1 MANRINSVKKTTTN
15 YQAPVIKDGKLS
27 YSLYDS
33 EGEKVGNTLVEPGT
47 DMSNARNMYFTKGD
61 DGLYTMSDKPSASVS
76 LNEDTG
82 NISIEAPKGFL
93 DSTYYK
99 EQVKPTLE
107 LYSQAYKSNQNY
119 KFSITGEDGTTK
131 EKSIQDIIN
140 DLNAPLQNDDGS
152 YNPNSIQ
159 YMASAAIGMERTKQ
173 GHKAANGV
181 ELDDND
187 AIRINTIAIG
197 PDVKDNTLQLISDL
211 PEAQFLRN
219 ISTYDPN
226 TGMAQRKDILDNA
239 WNKEKVSSEDMEKLI
254 AALENYFAK
263 GDFSD
268 KEAYIKNTATMR
280 FLTSQQPEMSWIR
293 DVTENVRSLIDG
305 VLGFATNVGTSAYV
319 ASDYAGLLIQ
329 GLGPDQWAEYQDI
342 YGEDFGETYVRRA
355 GVEVDTGKPWEKV
368 DGKIG
373 RVSFDENGVPVY
385 KEERIEGA
393 FEDPKT
399 HAQYVRTVF
408 KENQATIKKDLEYL
422 HASQAGWDT
431 AGYVIANIATLI
443 SAGNALSN
451 AFVSAG
457 RSLVSDLSA
466 SAALSLEDLSS
477 FATTMY
483 SPGTALAFWDT
494 ADGAAA
500 LVNGMGT
507 IYDIATITGQAAEW
521 VNVLGEV
528 FSSTTALTPIL
539 GVVGESLGEAIV
551 GDPDRFVEFLK
562 STEIT
567 DDTKNYLIET
577 YVGNALGWGV
587 GLGAGKFLLKMGE
600 TTRGRA
606 ISANLRKHLFKIQN
620 GVGDATDQ
628 LILKLRRVKGDNIA
642 EQIES
647 LRNKGG
653 RAAKQANSLAS
664 AQLLREARKVIT
676 ESDSIKIF
684 GKETEEIQEALSEI
698 DAKVVELEKM
708 ENALTSMQRRGMD
721 IAAAWLKDEGSSLKI
736 TTQNFYKAAGN
747 VADLE
752 KKAGKAFAKVSGA
765 VTDMTSGK
773 TIRLFSQ
780 TTTNY
785 IKATEKLDYINS
797 YLAYYE
803 NAPDVTD
810 AILKNIEAY
819 KKEAVEL
826 QGMID
831 TFINAATPQL
841 KAAADQF
848 IEADRKWWSSFED
861 LRSDLGLTDANELDW
876 YRASGLWGDNGSL
889 YAQTGRK
896 ADLSEYVIK
905 HRNGDANVKTFDN
918 YEQYMAGATGD
929 FADPMAQMQVA
940 LYDSA
945 NKQASRSFAKSF
957 DALTGSLT
965 TKVSGEET
973 AMATRMKKGL
983 QKAYE
988 DGSKRF
994 LSGITESVKQD
1005 SVVNDVIK
1013 NLKTKVDT
1021 KIGQNKAQKAMRTSA
1036 KKMEKKLVAVDGSSA
1051 GRYISRLDP
1060 QSTDNLWNE
1069 FYSVTP
1075 RQLMADGEQFIPT
1088 KTKRY
1093 IYAKARD
1100 LGVDVD
1106 NNISFLRDDFVSPY
1120 DATSLSSR
1128 RALEGAETQLKRMD
1142 KLAEDYKNGI
1152 NWGKQEIPEE
1162 YKGNDRLEELRN
1174 SHIRAGERAAKDLG
1188 FSGSPEDFDDWF
1200 AKEKDAILQKRAD
1213 LQDIVNQMRG
1223 SQRPALTFNGVV
1235 YDDKDVPS
1243 KYIKT
1248 RAERQRIS
1256 DSKLGVWNS
1265 PNGGLASDWLSEGTL
1280 SSKKPLRDAI
1290 EGDQDL
1296 RAALL
1301 STMYDNSGSKLPY
1314 EEWLNT
1320 PMTLRRQQEVD
1331 SLRKED
1337 AFLSFSMNKD
1347 WQGIGG
1353 LTPRLPTESGDIVTI
1368 QVKPKDTLGEIPK
1381 GVDAEDELEILVP
1394 REVYATAMSDFYSN
1408 GDDNLAKTYDA
1419 VNRALTGAA
1428 TPDPSFENTIKRS
1441 IMSQND
1447 MITTNKTVQN
1457 TLTEMNQARY
1467 TAKYDTFLR
1476 DLNEQYEELGR
1487 QYDIAVEY
1495 LQVAGGEQ
1503 TEAYIEA
1510 MTREGSLQRSAIDEM
1525 CRYYGLEG
1533 DQNAVRYFAL
1543 SAFVD
1548 NEAKYKK
1555 ELFDQLKKMIDES
1568 NPKLKFEKAGKN
1580 KTQSEKAASILTDG
1594 IARTMEEE
1602 FNDMYLIVKE
1612 MNPDAVHDA
1621 TGKFAKEIDD
1631 AIEEIEGSKRKKA
1644 MDEVNRVAKK
1654 IEDVKGNQYAG
1665 DKNIVA
1671 FRNSAGQVEYYETD
1685 KLLAGLL
1692 NFQTSAQQVSGF
1704 GQAIYNAN
1712 YLWTKLFRLGTTA
1725 INIKSMISQTFRDPI
1740 NMYIGG
1746 GAYRTSQRV
1755 ADNLTDVFGDDI
1767 VNYLKMYEPDALK
1780 TLQATAEETG
1790 EDVAR
1795 LAVQRELNIGKAL
1808 SPAATETSMYRS
1820 LRNARTARLN
1830 GLEDVYDVTPMDR
1843 VTNAIDKVADK
1854 GGKLNEIRE
1863 KTLRNVAYANGLEIA
1878 MKRGYSLDQARAYA
1892 TFIMNES
1899 TTNFSR
1905 LTNHLLALRDTVPYL
1920 GSAINGSKSFWRLLS
1935 IDPVGVIGRLT
1946 GGIIIPQVALVAY
1959 SLQDERNRE
1968 IYKNIPEYQKEDN
1981 LIFVMEGQVFSIPI
1995 PQELGSFIAPFRQM
2009 VESMHGVSTNNF
2021 IELAANDILGF
2032 SPIELSGFADL
2043 DYSKIETSSP
2053 GFMDRVS
2060 KGMTKMW
2067 AQLAPAPFKS
2077 AVELITG
2084 IDPYTGRKIDTSYTD
2099 IDENGNFIVKDY
2111 KSGLFAKALNDM
2123 FKSWG
2128 WSTSA
2133 PVVQNVLGNILGDA
2147 SVDVADFL
2155 VSLCS
2160 AVPNGGI
2167 DWSTDTNALRANEA
2181 YNPFYTLTQRASA
2194 PIEVEVYDEAQS
2206 AWKTAVSQLYDMKE
2220 QILESDEWKNYRKA
2234 KSQETD
2240 PEKLQKLNSTKK
2252 NLVED
2257 YFNRVKTVVEN
2268 LQNNYGAQFTPAKYA
2283 SVLSLMTMDE
2293 QTLDAGSYG
2302 DYLNSEDYKTARA
2315 QAIQTMVELGFP
2327 SASGQD
2333 ILGKYQTDKN
2343 GNIKVETYHPL
2354 ALLQLDDTKGAAL
2367 RTQSN
2372 KQHFAVIRNLVSE
2385 AGLYDQRSNYQ
2396 SRIKEARNNKDW
2408 NKAEDLINEYNE
2420 KVIRAV
2426 GSYIQQYTPESVLAG
2441 DALDYLKEYIMV
2453 PSEFQTTKYGK
2464 RATSLGN
2471 GAYLSEAFKEPYLK
2485 YIFNYGDNKL

>member
-1 MANRINSVKKTTTN
+1 MNYDDLVKVKIN
-15 YQAPVIKDGKLS
+15 Y
-27 YSLYDS
+27 
-33 EGEKVGNTLVEPGT
+33 
-47 DMSNARNMYFTKGD
+47 D
-61 DGLYTMSDKPSASVS
+61 DGTSQETTVS
-76 LNEDTG
+76 EAMKAG
-82 NISIEAPKGFL
+82 ASIEDIVQNKATFYKSGDGFKSTTLGAEGPAYVSMDDKGKFTVHAPTTAINNETFKTQIN
-93 DSTYYK
+93 D
-99 EQVKPTLE
+99 TLKT
-107 LYSQAYKSNQNY
+107 LSSAYKTNPDY

-152 YNPNSIQ
+152 YNPNSLQ
-159 YMASAAIGMERTKQ
+159 FMANAAIGMERTKQ
-173 GHKAANGV
+173 GHKATNGV
-181 ELDDND
+181 ELSDDE
-187 AIRINTIAIG
+187 AILINTVAVG

-211 PEAQFLRN
+211 PQAKFLRD
-219 ISTYDPN
+219 ISTYDAN
-226 TGMAQRKDILDNA
+226 TGMAQRKDILENA
-239 WNKEKVSSEDMEKLI
+239 WNKEKVSSEDMEQLL

-268 KEAYIKNTATMR
+268 KEAYIKNSATMR

-293 DVTENVRSLIDG
+293 DVTENVRSLVDG
-305 VLGFATNVGTSAYV
+305 VLGFATNLGTGAYV

-329 GLGPDQWAEYQDI
+329 GLGPDQWAEFQDI

-373 RVSFDENGVPVY
+373 RVIFDENGVPTY

-399 HAQYVRTVF
+399 HAQYIRTVF
-408 KENQATIKKDLEYL
+408 KENQATIRKDLEYL

-431 AGYVIANIATLI
+431 VGYVIASVATAI

-457 RSLVSDLSA
+457 SSLMADLSA
-466 SAALSLEDLSS
+466 TTALPLENLSQ
-477 FATTMY
+477 FASNMY
-483 SPGTALAFWDT
+483 SSGTALAAWDT
-494 ADGAAA
+494 IEGATA
-500 LVNGMGT
+500 LANGLGT
-507 IYDIATITGQAAEW
+507 IYDIATITGQAAAW
-521 VNVLGEV
+521 VNAIGEV
-528 FSSTTALTPIL
+528 LSSTTAVTPIL
-539 GVVGESLGEAIV
+539 GLVGESLGEAIV
-551 GDPDRFVEFLK
+551 GDQDRFVEFLK

-567 DDTKNYLIET
+567 DDTKNYMIET
-577 YVGNALGWGV
+577 YIGNALGWGI
-587 GLGAGKFLLKMGE
+587 GLGAAKMLMKAGD
-600 TTRGRA
+600 TVRGRA
-606 ISANLRKHLFKIQN
+606 ISANLRRQMFKVQN
-620 GVGDATDQ
+620 NVGDAFDT
-628 LILKLRRVKGDNIA
+628 LVLKLRRVQGDDIA
-642 EQIES
+642 DQIEA
-647 LRNKGG
+647 LRAKGG
-653 RAAKQANSLAS
+653 RAAKQANALAS

-698 DAKVVELEKM
+698 DAKVIELEKM

-721 IAAAWLKDEGSSLKI
+721 IASAWLKDEGSSLKI
-736 TTQNFYKAAGN
+736 ATKEFYKTAGD

-752 KKAGKAFAKVSGA
+752 KGAGKAFAKVSGA

-785 IKATEKLDYINS
+785 IKATEKLDYINA
-797 YLAYYE
+797 YLAHYE
-803 NAPDVTD
+803 NAEDITD
-810 AILKNIEAY
+810 AILKNIDAY

-831 TFINAATPQL
+831 TFVNAATPQL

-861 LRSDLGLTDANELDW
+861 LRSDIGLTDANELDW
-876 YRASGLWGDNGSL
+876 YRSSGLWGENGSL
-889 YAQTGRK
+889 YAQTGRR
-896 ADLSEYVIK
+896 AELSEYVIK

-945 NKQASRSFAKSF
+945 NKQATRSFAKSF
-957 DALTGSLT
+957 NALTGSLT

-973 AMATRMKKGL
+973 AMVTRMKKGL
-983 QKAYE
+983 QKAYNN
-988 DGSKRF
+988 GSQKF
-994 LSGITESVKQD
+994 LSSITNNVDKD
-1005 SVVNDVIK
+1005 SVIDDVIK
-1013 NLKTKVDT
+1013 NLKTRADT
-1021 KIGQNKAQKAMRTSA
+1021 KVGQNKVQKSMRTSA
-1036 KKMEKKLVAVDGSSA
+1036 KNMEKKLVAVDDSSA
-1051 GRYISRLDP
+1051 SRYISRLDP
-1060 QSTDNLWNE
+1060 QSTDNLWDE
-1069 FYSVTP
+1069 FYDVTP
-1075 RQLMADGEQFIPT
+1075 RQLMLDGEQFIPT

-1100 LGVDVD
+1100 LGLTSYTDTPETISIYSSERARLSKRYVKSRGEKFTNKTGYRLFAEENLSPTPDTDTFEELMVLDQIRPGGNIDWYNGMIRSGQFESDNPTREMIATINQNFGDVSID
-1106 NNISFLRDDFVSPY
+1106 RGVADAMGVQDWDDFYAVMDKATIDDAKLENLVSNGNYMLNKPTILY
-1120 DATSLSSR
+1120 KGIGDGGNKVN
-1128 RALEGAETQLKRMD
+1128 RAGDLDWLKGGEYSDPSYQFVTLDEEAVGKYFGDGDKYILRYHLPEGQGVFYFDRIGRGYNDGGAFVLPPLGTTEVIRTGEKAKNGAEYVD
-1142 KLAEDYKNGI
+1142 
-1152 NWGKQEIPEE
+1152 
-1162 YKGNDRLEELRN
+1162 
-1174 SHIRAGERAAKDLG
+1174 
-1188 FSGSPEDFDDWF
+1188 
-1200 AKEKDAILQKRAD
+1200 IL
-1213 LQDIVNQMRG
+1213 VRG
-1223 SQRPALTFNGVV
+1223 
-1235 YDDKDVPS
+1235 
-1243 KYIKT
+1243 
-1248 RAERQRIS
+1248 
-1256 DSKLGVWNS
+1256 
-1265 PNGGLASDWLSEGTL
+1265 
-1280 SSKKPLRDAI
+1280 
-1290 EGDQDL
+1290 
-1296 RAALL
+1296 
-1301 STMYDNSGSKLPY
+1301 
-1314 EEWLNT
+1314 
-1320 PMTLRRQQEVD
+1320 
-1331 SLRKED
+1331 
-1337 AFLSFSMNKD
+1337 
-1347 WQGIGG
+1347 
-1353 LTPRLPTESGDIVTI
+1353 
-1368 QVKPKDTLGEIPK
+1368 
-1381 GVDAEDELEILVP
+1381 GVD
-1394 REVYATAMSDFYSN
+1394 TSN
-1408 GDDNLAKTYDA
+1408 NSLIGTYDA
-1419 VNRALTGAA
+1419 VNQALTGAA
-1428 TPDPSFENTIKRS
+1428 TPDPSFENSIKRS

-1476 DLNEQYEELGR
+1476 DLKEQYEELGR
-1487 QYDIAVEY
+1487 QHDIAAEY

-1503 TEAYIEA
+1503 SEAYIKA
-1510 MTREGSLQRSAIDEM
+1510 MTREGTLQRSAIDEM

-1555 ELFDQLKKMIDES
+1555 ELFSQLQKVV
-1568 NPKLKFEKAGKN
+1568 KADHPTMPGNEQDKI
-1580 KTQSEKAASILTDG
+1580 ARILTGG
-1594 IARTMEEE
+1594 ITKTMEEE

-1612 MNPDAVHDA
+1612 MNPDAVHD
-1621 TGKFAKEIDD
+1621 TTQKM
-1631 AIEEIEGSKRKKA
+1631 
-1644 MDEVNRVAKK
+1644 MDEVNRVAKE
-1654 IEDVKGNQYAG
+1654 IEGVKSNQYANA
-1665 DKNIVA
+1665 KNIVA
-1671 FRNSAGQVEYYETD
+1671 LRNSAGQVEYYETD
-1685 KLLAGLL
+1685 RLLAGLL
-1692 NFQTSAQQVSGF
+1692 NFQSSAQQVSGF

-1725 INIKSMISQTFRDPI
+1725 INVKSMISQTFRDPI

-1780 TLQATAEETG
+1780 ALQATAEETG

-1808 SPAATETSMYRS
+1808 SPAATETNMYRS
-1820 LRNARTARLN
+1820 LRNARAARLN

-1843 VTNAIDKVADK
+1843 VTNAIDKIADK
-1854 GGKLNEIRE
+1854 GGKLNEVRE
-1863 KTLRNVAYANGLEIA
+1863 KTLRNVAYANGLETA

-1899 TTNFSR
+1899 TTNFAR
-1905 LTNHLLALRDTVPYL
+1905 MTNHLLALRDTVPYL

-1946 GGIIIPQVALVAY
+1946 GGIIIPQAALVAY

-1981 LIFVMEGQVFSIPI
+1981 LVFVMEGQVFSIPI

-2009 VESMHGVSTNNF
+2009 VESMYGVSTNNF

-2053 GFMDRVS
+2053 GFMERVS

-2077 AVELITG
+2077 AVELVTG

-2099 IDENGNFIVKDY
+2099 IDEDGNFIVKDY

-2128 WSTSA
+2128 WKTSA

-2181 YNPFYTLTQRASA
+2181 YNPFYTLSQRVAA

-2206 AWKTAVSQLYDMKE
+2206 AWKTAVSRLYTMKE
-2220 QILESDEWKNYRKA
+2220 QLLESDEWKDYLKA
-2234 KSQETD
+2234 KATTTD

-2257 YFNRVKTVVEN
+2257 YFNTVKTIVQN

-2283 SVLSLMTMDE
+2283 SVLSLMTMEE
-2293 QTLDAGSYG
+2293 QNLDSGSYG
-2302 DYLNSEDYKTARA
+2302 AYLNTELYKNARA

-2327 SASGQD
+2327 SVSTQD
-2333 ILGKYQTDKN
+2333 VLGRYVTDRE

-2354 ALLQLDDTKGAAL
+2354 ALLQLDDVKGSAL

-2385 AGLYDQRSNYQ
+2385 AGLYDQRSDYQ
-2396 SRIKEARNNKDW
+2396 KRISEAFKNKDKK
-2408 NKAEDLINEYNE
+2408 KAENLANEYNE
-2420 KVIRAV
+2420 KLIRAV
-2426 GSYIQQYTPESVLAG
+2426 GAYIQEYSPESVLNG
-2441 DALDYLKEYIMV
+2441 DALDYLKEYVIV
-2453 PSEFQTTKYGK
+2453 PSSFQKTKYGK
-2464 RATSLGN
+2464 NTTALGN
-2471 GAYLSEAFKEPYLK
+2471 GAYVSDAFKEPYLK
-2485 YIFNYGDNKL
+2485 YIFNYGENKL

>member
-1 MANRINSVKKTTTN
+1 MANRINKVTTRTETRE
-15 YQAPVIKDGKLS
+15 APVMSDGKLS

-33 EGEKVGNTLVEPGT
+33 EGNKVGNTLVAPGT
-47 DMSNARNMYFTKGD
+47 DMSNVKNNFFSMGAN
-61 DGLYTMSDKPSASVS
+61 GLLEMSDTPKVNVS
-76 LNEDTG
+76 INEETE
-82 NISIEAPKGFL
+82 NIKVAAPKSVIDNDIFKTQISDTL
-93 DSTYYK
+93 KSLSSIYK
-99 EQVKPTLE
+99 ANPD
-107 LYSQAYKSNQNY
+107 Y
-119 KFSITGEDGTTK
+119 KFSVAGEDGTTK

-140 DLNAPLQNDDGS
+140 DLNAPLQNEDGS
-152 YNPNSIQ
+152 YNPNSLQ
-159 YMASAAIGMERTKQ
+159 YMADAAIGMERTKA
-173 GHKAANGV
+173 GHKSNGV

-187 AIRINTIAIG
+187 VIRINTVAIG

-219 ISTYDPN
+219 ISTYDPD
-226 TGMAQRKDILDNA
+226 TSMAQRKDILDNA
-239 WNKEKVSSEDMEKLI
+239 WNKEKVSSEDMEKLL

-293 DVTENVRSLIDG
+293 DATENVKSLIDG
-305 VLGFATNVGTSAYV
+305 VLGFAGDVGTGAYV

-368 DGKIG
+368 DAKIG
-373 RVSFDENGVPVY
+373 RVVFDENGVPAY
-385 KEERIEGA
+385 KEESIEGA

-399 HAQYVRTVF
+399 HAQYIRTVF
-408 KENQATIKKDLEYL
+408 KENQATIRKDLEYL

-431 AGYVIANIATLI
+431 AGYVMANIATLI

-451 AFVSAG
+451 TFVSAG
-457 RSLVSDLSA
+457 SSLVAGLSA
-466 SAALSLEDLSS
+466 SAALPLENLSS
-477 FATTMY
+477 FAATMY

-494 ADGAAA
+494 AEGAAA

-507 IYDIATITGQAAEW
+507 IYDIATITGQAAAW
-521 VNVLGEV
+521 INTIGEV
-528 FSSTTALTPIL
+528 LSSTTALTPIL
-539 GVVGESLGEAIV
+539 GLVGESLGEAIV

-562 STEIT
+562 ATEIT
-567 DDTKNYLIET
+567 DDTKNYMIET
-577 YVGNALGWGV
+577 YVANALGWGI
-587 GLGAGKFLLKMGE
+587 GLSTGKFLLKMGE

-606 ISANLRKHLFKIQN
+606 ISANLRKHLLKVQN

-628 LILKLRRVKGDNIA
+628 LILKLRRVNGDNIA

-653 RAAKQANSLAS
+653 RAAKQANALAS
-664 AQLLREARKVIT
+664 AQLLRQARKAIA
-676 ESDSIKIF
+676 EGDSIKIF
-684 GKETEEIQEALSEI
+684 GEETEDIQRALAEV
-698 DAKVVELEKM
+698 DAKVIELEKM

-721 IAAAWLKDEGSSLKI
+721 IASAWLKDEGSSLKI
-736 TTQNFYKAAGN
+736 TTQDFYKAAGN

-752 KKAGKAFAKVSGA
+752 KRAGKAFTKVSGA

-797 YLAYYE
+797 YLAYYG

-831 TFINAATPQL
+831 TFVNAATPQL

-848 IEADRKWWSSFED
+848 IEADRKWWSAFED
-861 LRSDLGLTDANELDW
+861 LRSDIGLTDANELDW

-896 ADLSEYVIK
+896 ADLSEYVVK

-945 NKQASRSFAKSF
+945 NKQASRSFAKSY

-965 TKVSGEET
+965 TKVSGEQT

-988 DGSKRF
+988 DGSKKF
-994 LSGITESVKQD
+994 LSGITEGVEQD

-1013 NLKTKVDT
+1013 NLKTRADT

-1036 KKMEKKLVAVDGSSA
+1036 EKMEKKLVAVDDSSA
-1051 GRYISRLDP
+1051 GRYISRLSP
-1060 QSTDNLWNE
+1060 QGTDSLWNE
-1069 FYSVTP
+1069 FYTVTP
-1075 RQLMADGEQFIPT
+1075 RQLMLDGEQFVPT

-1100 LGVDVD
+1100 LGISVDET
-1106 NNISFLRDDFVSPY
+1106 NIL
-1120 DATSLSSR
+1120 
-1128 RALEGAETQLKRMD
+1128 
-1142 KLAEDYKNGI
+1142 
-1152 NWGKQEIPEE
+1152 
-1162 YKGNDRLEELRN
+1162 
-1174 SHIRAGERAAKDLG
+1174 
-1188 FSGSPEDFDDWF
+1188 
-1200 AKEKDAILQKRAD
+1200 
-1213 LQDIVNQMRG
+1213 
-1223 SQRPALTFNGVV
+1223 
-1235 YDDKDVPS
+1235 
-1243 KYIKT
+1243 
-1248 RAERQRIS
+1248 
-1256 DSKLGVWNS
+1256 
-1265 PNGGLASDWLSEGTL
+1265 
-1280 SSKKPLRDAI
+1280 KKPKNN
-1290 EGDQDL
+1290 
-1296 RAALL
+1296 LL
-1301 STMYDNSGSKLPY
+1301 N
-1314 EEWLNT
+1314 
-1320 PMTLRRQQEVD
+1320 
-1331 SLRKED
+1331 
-1337 AFLSFSMNKD
+1337 
-1347 WQGIGG
+1347 
-1353 LTPRLPTESGDIVTI
+1353 
-1368 QVKPKDTLGEIPK
+1368 
-1381 GVDAEDELEILVP
+1381 
-1394 REVYATAMSDFYSN
+1394 
-1408 GDDNLAKTYDA
+1408 TYDA
-1419 VNRALTGAA
+1419 VNQALTGAA
-1428 TPDPSFENTIKRS
+1428 TPDPSFENAIKRS

-1476 DLNEQYEELGR
+1476 DLKEQYEELGR
-1487 QYDIAVEY
+1487 QHDIAAEY

-1503 TEAYIEA
+1503 TEAYIDM

-1548 NEAKYKK
+1548 NEAEYKK
-1555 ELFDQLKKMIDES
+1555 ELFSQLQKVV
-1568 NPKLKFEKAGKN
+1568 KADHPTMPGNEQDKI
-1580 KTQSEKAASILTDG
+1580 ARILTGG
-1594 IARTMEEE
+1594 ITKTMEEE

-1612 MNPDAVHDA
+1612 MNPDAVHD
-1621 TGKFAKEIDD
+1621 TT
-1631 AIEEIEGSKRKKA
+1631 KK
-1644 MDEVNRVAKK
+1644 MTDEVNRIAKE
-1654 IEDVKGNQYAG
+1654 IEGAKSNQYANA
-1665 DKNIVA
+1665 KNIVA
-1671 FRNSAGQVEYYETD
+1671 LRNDAGQVEYYETD

-1692 NFQTSAQQVSGF
+1692 NFQASAQQVSGF

-1725 INIKSMISQTFRDPI
+1725 INIKSIISQSFRDPI
-1740 NMYIGG
+1740 NMYVGG

-1780 TLQATAEETG
+1780 TLQSTAEETG
-1790 EDVAR
+1790 DDIAR

-1820 LRNARTARLN
+1820 LRNARTARLD
-1830 GLEDVYDVTPMDR
+1830 GLEDVYDVTTMDR
-1843 VTNAIDKVADK
+1843 VTNAIDKVAEK

-1899 TTNFSR
+1899 ITNFTR
-1905 LTNHLLALRDTVPYL
+1905 MTNHLLALRDTVPYL
-1920 GSAINGSKSFWRLLS
+1920 GAAINGSKSFWRLLS

-1959 SLQDERNRE
+1959 SLQDEKNRE
-1968 IYKNIPEYQKEDN
+1968 IYKNIPEYQKEAD

-2043 DYSKIETSSP
+2043 DYSRIEATSP

-2181 YNPFYTLTQRASA
+2181 YNPFYTLSQRVSA

-2220 QILESDEWKNYRKA
+2220 QILESDEWQDYLKA
-2234 KSQETD
+2234 KATTTD
-2240 PEKLQKLNSTKK
+2240 SEKLQKLNSTKK

-2257 YFNRVKTVVEN
+2257 YFNTVKTIVQN

-2293 QTLDAGSYG
+2293 QTLDAGAYG
-2302 DYLNSEDYKTARA
+2302 DYLNSEDYKAARA
-2315 QAIQTMVELGFP
+2315 QAIQTMIELGFP
-2327 SASGQD
+2327 STSGQD
-2333 ILGKYQTDKN
+2333 ILGKYQTDRN

-2372 KQHFAVIRNLVSE
+2372 KQHFAVIRNLVND
-2385 AGLYDQRSNYQ
+2385 AGLYNQRSNYQ
-2396 SRIKEARNNKDW
+2396 KQISEAKKNEDYT
-2408 NKAEDLINEYNE
+2408 KAENLTNEYNE

-2426 GSYIQQYTPESVLAG
+2426 GSYIQEYTPESVLAG
-2441 DALDYLKEYIMV
+2441 DALDYLKEYIIV
-2453 PSEFQTTKYGK
+2453 PSSFQTTRNGRY
-2464 RATSLGN
+2464 ATSLGN
-2471 GAYLSEAFKEPYLK
+2471 GAYLSDAFKEPYLK

>member
-1 MANRINSVKKTTTN
+1 MNYDDIVKVKIN
-15 YQAPVIKDGKLS
+15 Y
-27 YSLYDS
+27 
-33 EGEKVGNTLVEPGT
+33 
-47 DMSNARNMYFTKGD
+47 D
-61 DGLYTMSDKPSASVS
+61 DGTSQETTVS
-76 LNEDTG
+76 EAMKAG
-82 NISIEAPKGFL
+82 ASIEDIVQNKATFYKSGDSFKSTTLGAEGPAYVSMDDKGKFTVHAPTTAINNETFKAQIN
-93 DSTYYK
+93 D
-99 EQVKPTLE
+99 TLKT
-107 LYSQAYKSNQNY
+107 LSSAYKTNPDY

-140 DLNAPLQNDDGS
+140 DLNAPLQNEDGS

-159 YMASAAIGMERTKQ
+159 YMADAAIGMERTKQ

-197 PDVKDNTLQLISDL
+197 PDVKDTTLQLISDL
-211 PEAQFLRN
+211 PEAQFLRD
-219 ISTYDPN
+219 ISTYDPD

-239 WNKEKVSSEDMEKLI
+239 WNKEKVSSEDMEKLL

-293 DVTENVRSLIDG
+293 DVTENVRSLIDS
-305 VLGFATNVGTSAYV
+305 VLGFAANVGTSAYV
-319 ASDYAGLLIQ
+319 ASDYAGLLMQ

-355 GVEVDTGKPWEKV
+355 GVEADTGKPWEKV

-373 RVSFDENGVPVY
+373 RVNFNENGVPVY

-408 KENQATIKKDLEYL
+408 KENQETIRKDLEYL

-431 AGYVIANIATLI
+431 AGYVIASIATMI

-457 RSLVSDLSA
+457 SSLVSDLSA

-494 ADGAAA
+494 AEGAAA

-551 GDPDRFVEFLK
+551 QDPDRFVEFLK
-562 STEIT
+562 STEIN

-577 YVGNALGWGV
+577 YVANALGWGI
-587 GLGAGKFLLKMGE
+587 GLSTSKFLLKMGE

-606 ISANLRKHLFKIQN
+606 ISANLRKHLFKAQN
-620 GVGDATDQ
+620 GVGDAADQ

-647 LRNKGG
+647 LRKKGG

-664 AQLLREARKVIT
+664 AQLLRQARKAIA
-676 ESDSIKIF
+676 EGDSIKIF
-684 GKETEEIQEALSEI
+684 GEETEDIQKALAEV
-698 DAKVVELEKM
+698 DAKVIELEEM

-736 TTQNFYKAAGN
+736 TTQNFYKAAGE

-752 KKAGKAFAKVSGA
+752 KGAGKAFAKASGA
-765 VTDMTSGK
+765 VTDMASGK
-773 TIRLFSQ
+773 TLRLFSQ

-785 IKATEKLDYINS
+785 IKATEKLDYINA
-797 YLAYYE
+797 YLRHYE
-803 NAPDVTD
+803 NAPDVTG
-810 AILKNIEAY
+810 AILKNIKAY
-819 KKEAVEL
+819 KEEAVEL

-831 TFINAATPQL
+831 TFVNAATPQL
-841 KAAADQF
+841 RAAADKF

-861 LRSDLGLTDANELDW
+861 LRSDIGLTDANELDW
-876 YRASGLWGDNGSL
+876 YRASGFWGDNGSL

-905 HRNGDANVKTFDN
+905 HRNGDANIKTFDN

-940 LYDSA
+940 LYDAA

-973 AMATRMKKGL
+973 AMVTRMKKGL

-988 DGSKRF
+988 DGSQRF
-994 LSGITESVKQD
+994 LSSITEGVKRD
-1005 SVVNDVIK
+1005 LVVNDVIK

-1036 KKMEKKLVAVDGSSA
+1036 EKMEKKLVAVDDSSA

-1069 FYSVTP
+1069 FYDVTP

-1093 IYAKARD
+1093 IYAKARE
-1100 LGVDVD
+1100 LGVNVTELEID
-1106 NNISFLRDDFVSPY
+1106 ISSGIPKTERIISSATDSDYPGWAVSSRDDGNMGLLRMLDESNPKATSEGTLRDYYRDWKGKEVSVLEMPTEEY
-1120 DATSLSSR
+1120 NRLMVKDSPG
-1128 RALEGAETQLKRMD
+1128 RALSE
-1142 KLAEDYKNGI
+1142 
-1152 NWGKQEIPEE
+1152 
-1162 YKGNDRLEELRN
+1162 LEKERA
-1174 SHIRAGERAAKDLG
+1174 SAYISKFEAGERAPMPSIQYDKNGKIIGQEGRNRTFAAAEAG
-1188 FSGSPEDFDDWF
+1188 IETVPVIVEYPSGVKPEFLN
-1200 AKEKDAILQKRAD
+1200 K
-1213 LQDIVNQMRG
+1213 
-1223 SQRPALTFNGVV
+1223 
-1235 YDDKDVPS
+1235 YKDVTDNFVLTS
-1243 KYIKT
+1243 
-1248 RAERQRIS
+1248 R
-1256 DSKLGVWNS
+1256 G
-1265 PNGGLASDWLSEGTL
+1265 
-1280 SSKKPLRDAI
+1280 
-1290 EGDQDL
+1290 
-1296 RAALL
+1296 
-1301 STMYDNSGSKLPY
+1301 YDVS
-1314 EEWLNT
+1314 
-1320 PMTLRRQQEVD
+1320 
-1331 SLRKED
+1331 
-1337 AFLSFSMNKD
+1337 
-1347 WQGIGG
+1347 IGG
-1353 LTPRLPTESGDIVTI
+1353 VTKKEGRLV
-1368 QVKPKDTLGEIPK
+1368 
-1381 GVDAEDELEILVP
+1381 A
-1394 REVYATAMSDFYSN
+1394 
-1408 GDDNLAKTYDA
+1408 TYDA

-1644 MDEVNRVAKK
+1644 MGEVNRVAKK

-1740 NMYIGG
+1740 NMYVGG

-1820 LRNARTARLN
+1820 LRNARVARLN

-1899 TTNFSR
+1899 TTNFTR
-1905 LTNHLLALRDTVPYL
+1905 MTNHLLALRDTVPYL

-2099 IDENGNFIVKDY
+2099 IDENGKFIVKDY

-2128 WSTSA
+2128 WNTSA

-2167 DWSTDTNALRANEA
+2167 DWSTNTNALRANEA
-2181 YNPFYTLTQRASA
+2181 YNPFYTLSQRVSA

-2206 AWKTAVSQLYDMKE
+2206 AWKTAVSQLYDKKK
-2220 QILESDEWKNYRKA
+2220 QILESDEWKDYLKA
-2234 KSQETD
+2234 KKQETD

-2252 NLVED
+2252 DLVED
-2257 YFNRVKTVVEN
+2257 YFNSVKTVVEN
-2268 LQNNYGAQFTPAKYA
+2268 LQSNYGAQFTPAKYTA
-2283 SVLSLMTMDE
+2283 VLSLMTMDE

-2315 QAIQTMVELGFP
+2315 QAIQTMITLGFP
-2327 SASGQD
+2327 STSGQD
-2333 ILGKYQTDKN
+2333 VLGKYQTDKD

-2354 ALLQLDDTKGAAL
+2354 ALLQLDDTKGAAI

-2453 PSEFQTTKYGK
+2453 PSDFQTTKYGK

>member
-1 MANRINSVKKTTTN
+1 MNYDDIVKVKIN
-15 YQAPVIKDGKLS
+15 Y
-27 YSLYDS
+27 
-33 EGEKVGNTLVEPGT
+33 
-47 DMSNARNMYFTKGD
+47 D
-61 DGLYTMSDKPSASVS
+61 DGTSQETTVS
-76 LNEDTG
+76 EAMKAG
-82 NISIEAPKGFL
+82 ASIEDIVQNKATFYKSGDSFKSTTLGAEGPAYVSMDDKGKFTVHAPTTAINNKTFKAQIN
-93 DSTYYK
+93 D
-99 EQVKPTLE
+99 TLKM
-107 LYSQAYKSNQNY
+107 LSSAYKTNQDY
-119 KFSITGEDGTTK
+119 KFSVTGEDGTTK

-140 DLNAPLQNDDGS
+140 DLNAPLQNEDGS

-159 YMASAAIGMERTKQ
+159 YMADAAIGMERTKQ
-173 GHKAANGV
+173 GHKDANGV

-226 TGMAQRKDILDNA
+226 TGMAQRKDIIDNA

-329 GLGPDQWAEYQDI
+329 GLGPDQWAEFQDI

-457 RSLVSDLSA
+457 SSLVSDLSA

-577 YVGNALGWGV
+577 YVGNALGWGI
-587 GLGAGKFLLKMGE
+587 GLSASKFLLKMGE

-606 ISANLRKHLFKIQN
+606 ISANLRKHLFKVQN
-620 GVGDATDQ
+620 GVGDAADQ

-647 LRNKGG
+647 LRSKGG

-664 AQLLREARKVIT
+664 AQLLRQARKAIA
-676 ESDSIKIF
+676 EGDSIKIF
-684 GKETEEIQEALSEI
+684 GEETEDIQKALAEV
-698 DAKVVELEKM
+698 DAKVIELEKM

-721 IAAAWLKDEGSSLKI
+721 IATAWLKDEGSSLKI
-736 TTQNFYKAAGN
+736 TTQNFYKAAGE

-752 KKAGKAFAKVSGA
+752 KGAGKAFAKASGA
-765 VTDMTSGK
+765 VTDMASGK
-773 TIRLFSQ
+773 TLRLFSQ

-785 IKATEKLDYINS
+785 IKATEKLDYINA
-797 YLAYYE
+797 YLRHYK

-810 AILKNIEAY
+810 AILKNIKAY
-819 KKEAVEL
+819 KEEAVEL

-831 TFINAATPQL
+831 TFVNAATPQL
-841 KAAADQF
+841 RAAADKF

-861 LRSDLGLTDANELDW
+861 LRSDIGLTDANELGW
-876 YRASGLWGDNGSL
+876 YRASGFWGDNGSL

-973 AMATRMKKGL
+973 AMVTRMKKGL

-988 DGSKRF
+988 DGSQRF
-994 LSGITESVKQD
+994 LSSITEGVKRD
-1005 SVVNDVIK
+1005 LVVKDVIN
-1013 NLKTKVDT
+1013 NLKAKVDT
-1021 KIGQNKAQKAMRTSA
+1021 KVGQNKAQKAMRTSA
-1036 KKMEKKLVAVDGSSA
+1036 ERMEKKLVAVDDSSA

-1069 FYSVTP
+1069 FYDVTP
-1075 RQLMADGEQFIPT
+1075 RQLMADGEQLIPT

-1100 LGVDVD
+1100 LGVDTS
-1106 NNISFLRDDFVSPY
+1106 NIP
-1120 DATSLSSR
+1120 
-1128 RALEGAETQLKRMD
+1128 
-1142 KLAEDYKNGI
+1142 DY
-1152 NWGKQEIPEE
+1152 P
-1162 YKGNDRLEELRN
+1162 
-1174 SHIRAGERAAKDLG
+1174 
-1188 FSGSPEDFDDWF
+1188 F
-1200 AKEKDAILQKRAD
+1200 A
-1213 LQDIVNQMRG
+1213 
-1223 SQRPALTFNGVV
+1223 
-1235 YDDKDVPS
+1235 
-1243 KYIKT
+1243 
-1248 RAERQRIS
+1248 
-1256 DSKLGVWNS
+1256 
-1265 PNGGLASDWLSEGTL
+1265 
-1280 SSKKPLRDAI
+1280 
-1290 EGDQDL
+1290 
-1296 RAALL
+1296 
-1301 STMYDNSGSKLPY
+1301 
-1314 EEWLNT
+1314 
-1320 PMTLRRQQEVD
+1320 
-1331 SLRKED
+1331 
-1337 AFLSFSMNKD
+1337 
-1347 WQGIGG
+1347 
-1353 LTPRLPTESGDIVTI
+1353 LPTENVTEVEDKYAQLVKKAKNYKTPERFEKMNNPIKGSEIWGEKPKGIFENDSRAVRINMFPNDATKGTGITKQYLLNLFKDAYDQGITDIVPSYGSYTKEGASFMDHLAEQGWVKATGKNGYKSYEI
-1368 QVKPKDTLGEIPK
+1368 SPRIAEWEKTSPLLDIYNNAHNIAPDVSQQVVST
-1381 GVDAEDELEILVP
+1381 
-1394 REVYATAMSDFYSN
+1394 
-1408 GDDNLAKTYDA
+1408 NLLKTYDA
-1419 VNRALTGAA
+1419 VNRAMTGAA
-1428 TPDPSFENTIKRS
+1428 TPDPSFENTVKRS

-1644 MDEVNRVAKK
+1644 MGEVNRVAKK

-1740 NMYIGG
+1740 NMYVGG

-1820 LRNARTARLN
+1820 LRNARVARLN

-1863 KTLRNVAYANGLEIA
+1863 KTLRNVAYSNGLEIA

-1899 TTNFSR
+1899 TTNFTR
-1905 LTNHLLALRDTVPYL
+1905 MTNHLLALRDTVPYL

-1968 IYKNIPEYQKEDN
+1968 IYKNIPEYQKEDS

-2009 VESMHGVSTNNF
+2009 VESTQGVSTNNF

-2032 SPIELSGFADL
+2032 SPVELSGFADL

-2167 DWSTDTNALRANEA
+2167 DWSTNTNALRANEA
-2181 YNPFYTLTQRASA
+2181 YNPFYTLSQRVSA

-2206 AWKTAVSQLYDMKE
+2206 AWKTAVSQLYDKKK
-2220 QILESDEWKNYRKA
+2220 QILESDEWKGYRKA
-2234 KSQETD
+2234 KKQETD

-2252 NLVED
+2252 DLVED
-2257 YFNRVKTVVEN
+2257 YFNSVKTVVEN
-2268 LQNNYGAQFTPAKYA
+2268 LQSNYGAQFTPAKYTA
-2283 SVLSLMTMDE
+2283 VLSLMAMDE

-2315 QAIQTMVELGFP
+2315 QAIQTMITLGFP
-2327 SASGQD
+2327 STSGQD
-2333 ILGKYQTDKN
+2333 VLGKYQTDKD

-2354 ALLQLDDTKGAAL
+2354 ALLQLDDTKGAAI

-2453 PSEFQTTKYGK
+2453 PSDFQTTKYGK

-2485 YIFNYGDNKL
+2485 YIFNYGGNKL

>member
-1 MANRINSVKKTTTN
+1 MANRINKVTTRTKTR
-15 YQAPVIKDGKLS
+15 QAPVMSDGKLS

-33 EGEKVGNTLVEPGT
+33 EGNKVGNTLVAPGT
-47 DMSNARNMYFTKGD
+47 DMSNVKNSFFSMGAN
-61 DGLYTMSDKPSASVS
+61 GLLEMSDTPKVNVS
-76 LNEDTG
+76 INEETG
-82 NISIEAPKGFL
+82 NIKVAAPKSVIDNDIFKTQISETFKSL
-93 DSTYYK
+93 SSIYK
-99 EQVKPTLE
+99 ANPE
-107 LYSQAYKSNQNY
+107 Y
-119 KFSITGEDGTTK
+119 KFSVTGEDGTTK
-131 EKSIQDIIN
+131 EKTVQDIIN
-140 DLNAPLQNDDGS
+140 DLNAPIKNEDGS
-152 YNPNSIQ
+152 YNPNSLQ
-159 YMASAAIGMERTKQ
+159 YMADAAIGMERTKA
-173 GHKAANGV
+173 GHKANGV

-187 AIRINTIAIG
+187 AIRINTVAIG

-219 ISTYDPN
+219 ISTYDPD

-239 WNKEKVSSEDMEKLI
+239 WNKEKVSSEDMEKLL
-254 AALENYFAK
+254 ASLENYFAR

-293 DVTENVRSLIDG
+293 DVTENVRSLVDG
-305 VLGFATNVGTSAYV
+305 VLGFATNIGTGAYV

-329 GLGPDQWAEYQDI
+329 GLGPDQWAEFQDI
-342 YGEDFGETYVRRA
+342 YGEDLGETYVRRA
-355 GVEVDTGKPWEKV
+355 GVEVDTDKPWEKV

-373 RVSFDENGVPVY
+373 RVTFDKNGVPAY

-408 KENQATIKKDLEYL
+408 KENQATIRKDLEYL

-431 AGYVIANIATLI
+431 AGYVMANIATMI
-443 SAGNALSN
+443 SAGNALSD

-457 RSLVSDLSA
+457 SSLVADLSA
-466 SAALSLEDLSS
+466 SAALPLEDLSS

-483 SPGTALAFWDT
+483 SPGTALTFWDT
-494 ADGAAA
+494 AEGVAA
-500 LVNGMGT
+500 LVDGMGT
-507 IYDIATITGQAAEW
+507 IYDIATITGQAAAW
-521 VNVLGEV
+521 VNAIGEV
-528 FSSTTALTPIL
+528 LSSTTVLTPIL
-539 GVVGESLGEAIV
+539 GIVGESLGEAIV
-551 GDPDRFVEFLK
+551 QDPDRFVEFLK

-567 DDTKNYLIET
+567 DDTKNYMIET
-577 YVGNALGWGV
+577 YVANALGWGI
-587 GLGAGKFLLKMGE
+587 GLSAGKFLLKMGE

-606 ISANLRKHLFKIQN
+606 ISANLRKHLLKIQN

-628 LILKLRRVKGDNIA
+628 LILKLRRVNGDNIA

-647 LRNKGG
+647 LRNRGG

-664 AQLLREARKVIT
+664 AQLLRQAREAII
-676 ESDSIKIF
+676 EGDSIKIF
-684 GKETEEIQEALSEI
+684 GEETEDIQKALAEV
-698 DAKVVELEKM
+698 DAKVAELEKM

-736 TTQNFYKAAGN
+736 ATQDFYKAAGD

-752 KKAGKAFAKVSGA
+752 KSAGNAFTKVSGA

-773 TIRLFSQ
+773 TLRLFSQ

-785 IKATEKLDYINS
+785 IKATEKLDYINA

-803 NAPDVTD
+803 NAPDVTE

-819 KKEAVEL
+819 KEEAAEL

-861 LRSDLGLTDANELDW
+861 LRSDIGLTDANELDW
-876 YRASGLWGDNGSL
+876 FRSSGLWGENGSL
-889 YAQTGRK
+889 YAQTGRR
-896 ADLSEYVIK
+896 AELSEYVIK

-973 AMATRMKKGL
+973 AMVTRMKKGL

-988 DGSKRF
+988 DGSKKF
-994 LSGITESVKQD
+994 LSGITEGVEQD

-1013 NLKTKVDT
+1013 NLKTRAET
-1021 KIGQNKAQKAMRTSA
+1021 KIGQNKTRKAMRTSA
-1036 KKMEKKLVAVDGSSA
+1036 EKMEKKLVAVDDSSA

-1069 FYSVTP
+1069 FYDVTP

-1093 IYAKARD
+1093 IYAKARE
-1100 LGVDVD
+1100 LGVSVD
-1106 NNISFLRDDFVSPY
+1106 ETITTQKFFHGSPITDIDEFDISMAGKNTRSTDKAIFFTDDLKTADDFSYERIPTNSSFIEEKGAKGRVYERYLDIKNPL
-1120 DATSLSSR
+1120 DLSSLTDAQIDELWDYADER
-1128 RALEGAETQLKRMD
+1128 IKPFGKREFVRNLKEFRE
-1142 KLAEDYKNGI
+1142 A
-1152 NWGKQEIPEE
+1152 
-1162 YKGNDRLEELRN
+1162 GNDQLIKGQLDLEKIGKSQKYDGIIAKMHPGRN
-1174 SHIRAGERAAKDLG
+1174 EIREYGV
-1188 FSGSPEDFDDWF
+1188 FNSSN
-1200 AKEKDAILQKRAD
+1200 ILENPK
-1213 LQDIVNQMRG
+1213 N
-1223 SQRPALTFNGVV
+1223 N
-1235 YDDKDVPS
+1235 
-1243 KYIKT
+1243 
-1248 RAERQRIS
+1248 
-1256 DSKLGVWNS
+1256 
-1265 PNGGLASDWLSEGTL
+1265 
-1280 SSKKPLRDAI
+1280 
-1290 EGDQDL
+1290 
-1296 RAALL
+1296 LL
-1301 STMYDNSGSKLPY
+1301 N
-1314 EEWLNT
+1314 
-1320 PMTLRRQQEVD
+1320 
-1331 SLRKED
+1331 
-1337 AFLSFSMNKD
+1337 
-1347 WQGIGG
+1347 
-1353 LTPRLPTESGDIVTI
+1353 
-1368 QVKPKDTLGEIPK
+1368 
-1381 GVDAEDELEILVP
+1381 
-1394 REVYATAMSDFYSN
+1394 
-1408 GDDNLAKTYDA
+1408 TYDA

-1447 MITTNKTVQN
+1447 MIATNKTVQN

-1467 TAKYDTFLR
+1467 TAKYETFLR
-1476 DLNEQYEELGR
+1476 DLKEQYEELGR
-1487 QYDIAVEY
+1487 QHDIAAEY

-1503 TEAYIEA
+1503 TEAYIES

-1555 ELFDQLKKMIDES
+1555 ELFSQLQ
-1568 NPKLKFEKAGKN
+1568 KAVKSDHPTMPGNEQDKI
-1580 KTQSEKAASILTDG
+1580 ARILTGG
-1594 IARTMEEE
+1594 ITKTMEEE

-1612 MNPDAVHDA
+1612 MNPDAVHD
-1621 TGKFAKEIDD
+1621 TT
-1631 AIEEIEGSKRKKA
+1631 KK
-1644 MDEVNRVAKK
+1644 MTDEVNRIAKE
-1654 IEDVKGNQYAG
+1654 IEGAKSNQYAN

-1671 FRNSAGQVEYYETD
+1671 LRNDAGQVEYYETD

-1692 NFQTSAQQVSGF
+1692 NFQASAQQVSGF

-1725 INIKSMISQTFRDPI
+1725 INIKSMISQSFRDPI
-1740 NMYIGG
+1740 NMYVGG

-1780 TLQATAEETG
+1780 ALQATAEEAG

-1820 LRNARTARLN
+1820 LRNARAARLN

-1854 GGKLNEIRE
+1854 GGKLNEVRE

-1878 MKRGYSLDQARAYA
+1878 MKRGYSLDQARTYA

-1899 TTNFSR
+1899 TTNFTR
-1905 LTNHLLALRDTVPYL
+1905 MTNHLLALRDTVPYL

-1946 GGIIIPQVALVAY
+1946 GGIIIPQVALTVY
-1959 SLQDERNRE
+1959 SLQDEKNRE

-2043 DYSKIETSSP
+2043 DYSKIEATSP

-2128 WSTSA
+2128 WNTSA

-2147 SVDVADFL
+2147 SVDIADFL

-2181 YNPFYTLTQRASA
+2181 YNPFYTLSQRISA

-2220 QILESDEWKNYRKA
+2220 QILESDEWQDYLKA

-2268 LQNNYGAQFTPAKYA
+2268 LQSNYGAQFTPAKYA
-2283 SVLSLMTMDE
+2283 SVLSLMTMEE
-2293 QTLDAGSYG
+2293 QTLDSGSYG
-2302 DYLNSEDYKTARA
+2302 SYLNAELYKNARA

-2333 ILGKYQTDKN
+2333 ILGKYQTDRD

-2354 ALLQLDDTKGAAL
+2354 ALLQLDDAKGAAL

-2372 KQHFAVIRNLVSE
+2372 KQHFAVIRNLVSD
-2385 AGLYDQRSNYQ
+2385 AGLYDQRSDYQ
-2396 SRIKEARNNKDW
+2396 KQISNAKKNKDYT
-2408 NKAEDLINEYNE
+2408 KAENLTNEYNE

-2426 GSYIQQYTPESVLAG
+2426 GSYIQEYSPESVLAG
-2441 DALDYLKEYIMV
+2441 DALDYLKEYIIV
-2453 PSEFQTTKYGK
+2453 PSSFQTTRKGRY
-2464 RATSLGN
+2464 ATSLGN
-2471 GAYLSEAFKEPYLK
+2471 GAYLSDAFKEPYLK
-2485 YIFNYGDNKL
+2485 YIFNYGDNEL

>member
-82 NISIEAPKGFL
+82 DISIEAPKGFL

-107 LYSQAYKSNQNY
+107 LYSQAYKSNQDY

-140 DLNAPLQNDDGS
+140 DLNAPLQNEDGS

-159 YMASAAIGMERTKQ
+159 YMADAAIGMERTKQ

-239 WNKEKVSSEDMEKLI
+239 WNKEKVSSEDMEKLL
-254 AALENYFAK
+254 ASLENYFAK

-293 DVTENVRSLIDG
+293 DVTENVRSLIDS

-355 GVEVDTGKPWEKV
+355 GVEADTGKPWEKV

-373 RVSFDENGVPVY
+373 RVTFNENGVPVY

-431 AGYVIANIATLI
+431 AGYVIANIATMI

-457 RSLVSDLSA
+457 SSLVSDLSA
-466 SAALSLEDLSS
+466 SAALPLEDLSS
-477 FATTMY
+477 FAATMY

-494 ADGAAA
+494 AEGAAA

-521 VNVLGEV
+521 VNVIGEV

-577 YVGNALGWGV
+577 YVGNALGWGI
-587 GLGAGKFLLKMGE
+587 GLSASKFLLKMGE

-606 ISANLRKHLFKIQN
+606 ISANLRKHLFKVQN
-620 GVGDATDQ
+620 GVGDAADR

-642 EQIES
+642 EQIET

-664 AQLLREARKVIT
+664 AQLLRQARKAIAEV
-676 ESDSIKIF
+676 DSIQIL
-684 GKETEEIQEALSEI
+684 GEETEDIQKALAEV

-736 TTQNFYKAAGN
+736 TTQNFYKAAGE

-752 KKAGKAFAKVSGA
+752 KGAGKAFAKVSGA

-773 TIRLFSQ
+773 TLRLFSQ

-785 IKATEKLDYINS
+785 IKATEKLDYVNA
-797 YLAYYE
+797 YLRYYE

-831 TFINAATPQL
+831 TFVNAATPEL

-848 IEADRKWWSSFED
+848 IEADRKWWSAFED
-861 LRSDLGLTDANELDW
+861 LRSDIGLTDANELDW
-876 YRASGLWGDNGSL
+876 YRTSGFWGDNGSL

-994 LSGITESVKQD
+994 LSGITESIEQD
-1005 SVVNDVIK
+1005 SVVNNVVK

-1021 KIGQNKAQKAMRTSA
+1021 KVGQNKAQKAMRTSA
-1036 KKMEKKLVAVDGSSA
+1036 ERMEKKLVAVDDSSA

-1100 LGVDVD
+1100 LGIDV
-1106 NNISFLRDDFVSPY
+1106 RDIQDYPFSSSTRSIAEIDFN
-1120 DATSLSSR
+1120 
-1128 RALEGAETQLKRMD
+1128 
-1142 KLAEDYKNGI
+1142 EDI
-1152 NWGKQEIPEE
+1152 N
-1162 YKGNDRLEELRN
+1162 R
-1174 SHIRAGERAAKDLG
+1174 
-1188 FSGSPEDFDDWF
+1188 
-1200 AKEKDAILQKRAD
+1200 
-1213 LQDIVNQMRG
+1213 
-1223 SQRPALTFNGVV
+1223 
-1235 YDDKDVPS
+1235 
-1243 KYIKT
+1243 
-1248 RAERQRIS
+1248 RIS
-1256 DSKLGVWNS
+1256 DNVIFEEEFWRS
-1265 PNGGLASDWLSEGTL
+1265 P
-1280 SSKKPLRDAI
+1280 
-1290 EGDQDL
+1290 
-1296 RAALL
+1296 
-1301 STMYDNSGSKLPY
+1301 
-1314 EEWLNT
+1314 
-1320 PMTLRRQQEVD
+1320 TLRGATP
-1331 SLRKED
+1331 D
-1337 AFLSFSMNKD
+1337 ASFHTYS
-1347 WQGIGG
+1347 IG
-1353 LTPRLPTESGDIVTI
+1353 L
-1368 QVKPKDTLGEIPK
+1368 
-1381 GVDAEDELEILVP
+1381 DAEDSAKTYGTP
-1394 REVYATAMSDFYSN
+1394 SQYDMSDKTIVDARSTSGAEVISDILTRSNNQEVSKFADEFVDIPFGEDRVVLNPDVFKGKSDEFYKEVFTELKKYGIDGFAINSR
-1408 GDDNLAKTYDA
+1408 GLEEAFVATDIIKAPAQQMVDTRLLKTYDA
-1419 VNRALTGAA
+1419 VNQALTGAA
-1428 TPDPSFENTIKRS
+1428 RPDPSFENTIKRS

-1447 MITTNKTVQN
+1447 MITTNKTVQK

-1503 TEAYIEA
+1503 AEAYIEA

-1580 KTQSEKAASILTDG
+1580 KTQSEKVASILTDG

-1740 NMYIGG
+1740 NMYVGG

-1899 TTNFSR
+1899 TTNFTR
-1905 LTNHLLALRDTVPYL
+1905 MANHLLALRDTVPYL

-2009 VESMHGVSTNNF
+2009 VESIHGVSTNNF

-2032 SPIELSGFADL
+2032 SPVELSGFADL

-2084 IDPYTGRKIDTSYTD
+2084 VDPYTGRKIDTSYTD
-2099 IDENGNFIVKDY
+2099 IDENGEFIVKDY

-2128 WSTSA
+2128 WNTSA

-2167 DWSTDTNALRANEA
+2167 DWSTNTNALRANEA
-2181 YNPFYTLTQRASA
+2181 YNPFYTLSQRVSA

-2206 AWKTAVSQLYDMKE
+2206 AWKTAVSQLYDKKK
-2220 QILESDEWKNYRKA
+2220 QILESDEWKDYLKA
-2234 KSQETD
+2234 KKQETD

-2252 NLVED
+2252 DLVED
-2257 YFNRVKTVVEN
+2257 YFNSVKTVVEN
-2268 LQNNYGAQFTPAKYA
+2268 LQSNYGAQFTPAKYA
-2283 SVLSLMTMDE
+2283 SVLSLMTMEE

-2302 DYLNSEDYKTARA
+2302 EYLNSEDYKTARA
-2315 QAIQTMVELGFP
+2315 QAIQTMITLGFP
-2327 SASGQD
+2327 STSGQD
-2333 ILGKYQTDKN
+2333 VLGKYQTDKD

-2354 ALLQLDDTKGAAL
+2354 ALLQLDDNKGAAL

-2453 PSEFQTTKYGK
+2453 PSDFQTTKYGK

-2485 YIFNYGDNKL
+2485 YIFNYGGNKL

>member
-1 MANRINSVKKTTTN
+1 MNYDDLVKVKIN
-15 YQAPVIKDGKLS
+15 Y
-27 YSLYDS
+27 
-33 EGEKVGNTLVEPGT
+33 
-47 DMSNARNMYFTKGD
+47 D
-61 DGLYTMSDKPSASVS
+61 DGTSQETTVSEAVKAGASMEDVLQNKATFYKSGDSFKSTTLGAEGPAYVTMDDKGKFTVHAPTTAIN
-76 LNEDTG
+76 NETFKTQINDTL
-82 NISIEAPKGFL
+82 K
-93 DSTYYK
+93 
-99 EQVKPTLE
+99 TL
-107 LYSQAYKSNQNY
+107 SSAYKTNPDH
-119 KFSITGEDGTTK
+119 KFSVTGEDGTTK

-140 DLNAPLQNDDGS
+140 DLNAPLQNEDGS

-159 YMASAAIGMERTKQ
+159 YMADAAIGMERTKA
-173 GHKAANGV
+173 GHKANGV

-187 AIRINTIAIG
+187 AIRINTVAIG

-219 ISTYDPN
+219 VETYDPN

-239 WNKEKVSSEDMEKLI
+239 WNKEKVSSEDMEKLL

-268 KEAYIKNTATMR
+268 KEAYTKNTATMR

-293 DVTENVRSLIDG
+293 DVTENVRSLVDG
-305 VLGFATNVGTSAYV
+305 VLGFATNLGTGAYV

-329 GLGPDQWAEYQDI
+329 GLGPDQWAEFQDI

-355 GVEVDTGKPWEKV
+355 GVEVDAGKPWEKV
-368 DGKIG
+368 DAKIG
-373 RVSFDENGVPVY
+373 RVTFDENGVPIY
-385 KEERIEGA
+385 KEESIAGA
-393 FEDPKT
+393 FEEPKT

-408 KENQATIKKDLEYL
+408 KENQATIRKDLEYL

-431 AGYVIANIATLI
+431 AGYVMANIATLI
-443 SAGNALSN
+443 SAGNALSD

-457 RSLVSDLSA
+457 SSLVADLSA
-466 SAALSLEDLSS
+466 SAALPLEDLSS
-477 FATTMY
+477 FAATMY

-494 ADGAAA
+494 AEGAAA

-507 IYDIATITGQAAEW
+507 IYDIATITGQAAAW
-521 VNVLGEV
+521 VNAIGEV
-528 FSSTTALTPIL
+528 LSSTTAVTPIL
-539 GVVGESLGEAIV
+539 GLVGESLGEAVV

-562 STEIT
+562 SAEIT
-567 DDTKNYLIET
+567 DDTKNYMIET
-577 YVGNALGWGV
+577 YVGNALGWGI
-587 GLGAGKFLLKMGE
+587 GLSVGKFLLKMGE

-606 ISANLRKHLFKIQN
+606 ISANLRKHLFKVQN

-647 LRNKGG
+647 LRSKGG

-664 AQLLREARKVIT
+664 AQLLRQARKAIA
-676 ESDSIKIF
+676 EGDSLKIF
-684 GKETEEIQEALSEI
+684 GEEADDIQKALAEV

-736 TTQNFYKAAGN
+736 TTQNFYKAAGE

-752 KKAGKAFAKVSGA
+752 KGAGKAFAKVSGA

-773 TIRLFSQ
+773 TLRLFSQ

-785 IKATEKLDYINS
+785 IKATEKLDYVNA
-797 YLAYYE
+797 YLRYYE

-861 LRSDLGLTDANELDW
+861 LRSDIGLTDTNELDW
-876 YRASGLWGDNGSL
+876 YRASGLWGENGSL

-896 ADLSEYVIK
+896 TELSEYVIK

-994 LSGITESVKQD
+994 LSGITESIEQD

-1013 NLKTKVDT
+1013 NLKTRADT
-1021 KIGQNKAQKAMRTSA
+1021 KIGQNKTQKAMRTSA
-1036 KKMEKKLVAVDGSSA
+1036 EKMEKKLVAVDDSSA
-1051 GRYISRLDP
+1051 GRYISGLDP

-1069 FYSVTP
+1069 FYDVTP

-1088 KTKRY
+1088 KTRRY

-1100 LGVDVD
+1100 LGVDV
-1106 NNISFLRDDFVSPY
+1106 RDIQDYPFSSSTRSIAEIDFN
-1120 DATSLSSR
+1120 
-1128 RALEGAETQLKRMD
+1128 
-1142 KLAEDYKNGI
+1142 EDI
-1152 NWGKQEIPEE
+1152 N
-1162 YKGNDRLEELRN
+1162 R
-1174 SHIRAGERAAKDLG
+1174 
-1188 FSGSPEDFDDWF
+1188 
-1200 AKEKDAILQKRAD
+1200 
-1213 LQDIVNQMRG
+1213 
-1223 SQRPALTFNGVV
+1223 
-1235 YDDKDVPS
+1235 
-1243 KYIKT
+1243 
-1248 RAERQRIS
+1248 RIS
-1256 DSKLGVWNS
+1256 DNVIFEEEFWRS
-1265 PNGGLASDWLSEGTL
+1265 P
-1280 SSKKPLRDAI
+1280 
-1290 EGDQDL
+1290 
-1296 RAALL
+1296 
-1301 STMYDNSGSKLPY
+1301 
-1314 EEWLNT
+1314 
-1320 PMTLRRQQEVD
+1320 TLRGATP
-1331 SLRKED
+1331 D
-1337 AFLSFSMNKD
+1337 ANFHTYS
-1347 WQGIGG
+1347 IG
-1353 LTPRLPTESGDIVTI
+1353 L
-1368 QVKPKDTLGEIPK
+1368 
-1381 GVDAEDELEILVP
+1381 DAEDSAKTYGTP
-1394 REVYATAMSDFYSN
+1394 SQYDMSDKTIVDARSTSGAEVISDILTRSNNQEVSKFADEFVDIPFGEDRVVLNPDAFKGKSNEFYKEVFTELKKYGVDGFATNSRGLEEAFVATDIIKAPTQQMVN
-1408 GDDNLAKTYDA
+1408 TRLLKTYDA

-1428 TPDPSFENTIKRS
+1428 APDLSFENTVKRS

-1467 TAKYDTFLR
+1467 TAKYDTFLK
-1476 DLNEQYEELGR
+1476 DLKEQYEELGR
-1487 QYDIAVEY
+1487 QHDIAAEY

-1503 TEAYIEA
+1503 TEAYIES

-1555 ELFDQLKKMIDES
+1555 ELFSQLQKVVKVNHPTMPGNEQDKI
-1568 NPKLKFEKAGKN
+1568 AR
-1580 KTQSEKAASILTDG
+1580 ILTSG
-1594 IARTMEEE
+1594 ITKTMEEE

-1612 MNPDAVHDA
+1612 MNPDAVHD
-1621 TGKFAKEIDD
+1621 TT
-1631 AIEEIEGSKRKKA
+1631 KK
-1644 MDEVNRVAKK
+1644 MTDEVNRIAKE
-1654 IEDVKGNQYAG
+1654 IEGAKSNQYANA
-1665 DKNIVA
+1665 KNIVA
-1671 FRNSAGQVEYYETD
+1671 LRNDAGQVEYYETD

-1725 INIKSMISQTFRDPI
+1725 INIKSMISQSFRDPI
-1740 NMYIGG
+1740 NMYVGG

-1767 VNYLKMYEPDALK
+1767 VNYLKMYEPDVLK

-1899 TTNFSR
+1899 TTNFTR
-1905 LTNHLLALRDTVPYL
+1905 MTNHLLALRDTVPYL

-1959 SLQDERNRE
+1959 SLQDEKNRE

-1995 PQELGSFIAPFRQM
+1995 PQELSSFIAPFRQM
-2009 VESMHGVSTNNF
+2009 VESMYGVSTNNF

-2043 DYSKIETSSP
+2043 DYSKLETSSP
-2053 GFMDRVS
+2053 GFMERVS

-2077 AVELITG
+2077 AVELVTG

-2128 WSTSA
+2128 WDTSA

-2181 YNPFYTLTQRASA
+2181 YNPFYTLSQRVSA

-2220 QILESDEWKNYRKA
+2220 QILESDEWQDYLKA

-2268 LQNNYGAQFTPAKYA
+2268 LQSNYGAQFTPAKYA
-2283 SVLSLMTMDE
+2283 SVLSLMTMEE
-2293 QTLDAGSYG
+2293 QTLDSGSYG
-2302 DYLNSEDYKTARA
+2302 SYLNAELYKNARA
-2315 QAIQTMVELGFP
+2315 QAVQTMIELGFP

-2333 ILGKYQTDKN
+2333 ILGKYQTDRD

-2372 KQHFAVIRNLVSE
+2372 KQHFAVIRNLVSD

-2396 SRIKEARNNKDW
+2396 KQISEAKKNKDYT
-2408 NKAEDLINEYNE
+2408 KAENLTNEYNE

-2426 GSYIQQYTPESVLAG
+2426 GSYIQEYTPESVLAG
-2441 DALDYLKEYIMV
+2441 DALDYLKEYIIV
-2453 PSEFQTTKYGK
+2453 PSSFQTTSKGRY
-2464 RATSLGN
+2464 ATSLGN
-2471 GAYLSEAFKEPYLK
+2471 GAYLSDAFKEPYLK

>member
-1 MANRINSVKKTTTN
+1 MNYDDLVKVKINYNDGTSQETTVSEAVK
-15 YQAPVIKDGKLS
+15 AG
-27 YSLYDS
+27 
-33 EGEKVGNTLVEPGT
+33 
-47 DMSNARNMYFTKGD
+47 A
-61 DGLYTMSDKPSASVS
+61 
-76 LNEDTG
+76 
-82 NISIEAPKGFL
+82 SIEDIVQNKATFYKSGDSFKSTALGAEGPAYVTMDDKGKFTVHAPTTAINNETFKTQIN
-93 DSTYYK
+93 D
-99 EQVKPTLE
+99 TLKT
-107 LYSQAYKSNQNY
+107 LSSAYKTNPDY
-119 KFSITGEDGTTK
+119 KFSVTGEDGTAK

-140 DLNAPLQNDDGS
+140 DLNAPLQNADGS

-159 YMASAAIGMERTKQ
+159 YMADAAIGMERTKA
-173 GHKAANGV
+173 GHKANGV

-187 AIRINTIAIG
+187 AIRINTVAIG

-219 ISTYDPN
+219 VETYDPN

-239 WNKEKVSSEDMEKLI
+239 WNKEKVSSEDMEKLL

-293 DVTENVRSLIDG
+293 DVTENVRGLIDG
-305 VLGFATNVGTSAYV
+305 VLGFATNVGTGAYV

-342 YGEDFGETYVRRA
+342 YGEDFGETYIRRA
-355 GVEVDTGKPWEKV
+355 GTEVDTGKPWEKV
-368 DGKIG
+368 DAKIG
-373 RVSFDENGVPVY
+373 RVTFNENGVPVY
-385 KEERIEGA
+385 KEENIEGA
-393 FEDPKT
+393 FENPKT

-408 KENQATIKKDLEYL
+408 KENQATIRKDLEYL

-431 AGYVIANIATLI
+431 AGYVMANIATLI
-443 SAGNALSN
+443 SAGNALSD

-457 RSLVSDLSA
+457 SSLVADLSA
-466 SAALSLEDLSS
+466 SAALPLEDLSS
-477 FATTMY
+477 FASTMY

-494 ADGAAA
+494 AEGAAA

-507 IYDIATITGQAAEW
+507 IYDIATITGQAAAW
-521 VNVLGEV
+521 INTIGEV
-528 FSSTTALTPIL
+528 LSSTTVVTPIL
-539 GVVGESLGEAIV
+539 GIVGESLGEAIV

-567 DDTKNYLIET
+567 DDTKNYMIET
-577 YVGNALGWGV
+577 YVGNALGWGI
-587 GLGAGKFLLKMGE
+587 GLSASKFLLKVGE

-606 ISANLRKHLFKIQN
+606 ISANLRKHIFKVQN

-642 EQIES
+642 DQIES

-653 RAAKQANSLAS
+653 RAAKQANALAS
-664 AQLLREARKVIT
+664 AQLLRQARRAIA
-676 ESDSIKIF
+676 EGDSIKIF
-684 GKETEEIQEALSEI
+684 GEETEDIQKALAEV

-721 IAAAWLKDEGSSLKI
+721 IASAWLKDEGSSLKI
-736 TTQNFYKAAGN
+736 TTQDFYKAAGD

-752 KKAGKAFAKVSGA
+752 KSAGKAFTKVSGA

-831 TFINAATPQL
+831 TFVNAATPQL

-861 LRSDLGLTDANELDW
+861 LRSDLGLTDANELNW
-876 YRASGLWGDNGSL
+876 YRTSGLWGNNGSL

-973 AMATRMKKGL
+973 AMVTRMKKGL

-988 DGSKRF
+988 DGSKKF
-994 LSGITESVKQD
+994 LSGITEGVEQD

-1013 NLKTKVDT
+1013 NLKTRADT
-1021 KIGQNKAQKAMRTSA
+1021 KIEQNKTQKAMRTSA
-1036 KKMEKKLVAVDGSSA
+1036 EKMEKKLVAVDDSSA

-1069 FYSVTP
+1069 FYAVTP
-1075 RQLMADGEQFIPT
+1075 RQLMADGEQFVPT

-1100 LGVDVD
+1100 LGIDTSNIPDYPFALPTENIAEVEDKYAQLVKKAKNYKTPERFEKM
-1106 NNISFLRDDFVSPY
+1106 NNPIKGSEIWGEKPKGIFENDSRAVRINMFPNEATKGTGITKQYLLNLFKDAY
-1120 DATSLSSR
+1120 DQGITSIVPSYGSYTK
-1128 RALEGAETQLKRMD
+1128 EGASFMD
-1142 KLAEDYKNGI
+1142 YLAEQGWVKATGNNG
-1152 NWGKQEIPEE
+1152 WKSYEIAPKIAE
-1162 YKGNDRLEELRN
+1162 
-1174 SHIRAGERAAKDLG
+1174 
-1188 FSGSPEDFDDWF
+1188 W
-1200 AKEKDAILQKRAD
+1200 EKT
-1213 LQDIVNQMRG
+1213 
-1223 SQRPALTFNGVV
+1223 S
-1235 YDDKDVPS
+1235 
-1243 KYIKT
+1243 
-1248 RAERQRIS
+1248 
-1256 DSKLGVWNS
+1256 
-1265 PNGGLASDWLSEGTL
+1265 
-1280 SSKKPLRDAI
+1280 PLRDIYNNAHNI
-1290 EGDQDL
+1290 TPDVSRQVVSTN
-1296 RAALL
+1296 LL
-1301 STMYDNSGSKLPY
+1301 
-1314 EEWLNT
+1314 
-1320 PMTLRRQQEVD
+1320 
-1331 SLRKED
+1331 
-1337 AFLSFSMNKD
+1337 
-1347 WQGIGG
+1347 
-1353 LTPRLPTESGDIVTI
+1353 
-1368 QVKPKDTLGEIPK
+1368 
-1381 GVDAEDELEILVP
+1381 
-1394 REVYATAMSDFYSN
+1394 
-1408 GDDNLAKTYDA
+1408 KTYDA
-1419 VNRALTGAA
+1419 VNQALTGAA

-1476 DLNEQYEELGR
+1476 DLKEQYEELGR
-1487 QYDIAVEY
+1487 QHDIAAEY

-1503 TEAYIEA
+1503 TEAYIES

-1555 ELFDQLKKMIDES
+1555 ELFSQLQKVV
-1568 NPKLKFEKAGKN
+1568 
-1580 KTQSEKAASILTDG
+1580 KTDHPTMPGNEQDKIARILTGG
-1594 IARTMEEE
+1594 ITKTMEEE

-1612 MNPDAVHDA
+1612 MNPDAVHD
-1621 TGKFAKEIDD
+1621 TTQK
-1631 AIEEIEGSKRKKA
+1631 
-1644 MDEVNRVAKK
+1644 MVDEVNRVAKE
-1654 IEDVKGNQYAG
+1654 IEGVKSNQYANA
-1665 DKNIVA
+1665 KNIVA
-1671 FRNSAGQVEYYETD
+1671 LRNDAGQVEYYETD

-1725 INIKSMISQTFRDPI
+1725 INIKSMISQSFRDPI

-1780 TLQATAEETG
+1780 ALQATAEETG

-1820 LRNARTARLN
+1820 LRNARAARLN
-1830 GLEDVYDVTPMDR
+1830 GLEDVYDVTTMDR
-1843 VTNAIDKVADK
+1843 ITNAIDKVADK
-1854 GGKLNEIRE
+1854 GGKLNEVRE
-1863 KTLRNVAYANGLEIA
+1863 KTLRNVAYANGLETA

-1892 TFIMNES
+1892 TFVMNES
-1899 TTNFSR
+1899 TTNFTR
-1905 LTNHLLALRDTVPYL
+1905 MTNHLLALRDTVPYL

-1995 PQELGSFIAPFRQM
+1995 PQELGSFVAPFRQM
-2009 VESMHGVSTNNF
+2009 VESMYGVSTNNF

-2043 DYSKIETSSP
+2043 DYSKIETTSP

-2123 FKSWG
+2123 FRSWG

-2147 SVDVADFL
+2147 SVDIADFL

-2181 YNPFYTLTQRASA
+2181 YNPFYTLSQRVSA

-2206 AWKTAVSQLYDMKE
+2206 AWRTAVSQLYDMKE
-2220 QILESDEWKNYRKA
+2220 QILESDEWQDYLKA

-2252 NLVED
+2252 NLVDD
-2257 YFNRVKTVVEN
+2257 YFNKVKTVVEN
-2268 LQNNYGAQFTPAKYA
+2268 LQSNYGAQFTPAKYA
-2283 SVLSLMTMDE
+2283 SVLSLMTMEE
-2293 QTLDAGSYG
+2293 QTLDSGSYG
-2302 DYLNSEDYKTARA
+2302 SYLNTELYKNARA
-2315 QAIQTMVELGFP
+2315 QAIQTMIELGFP
-2327 SASGQD
+2327 STSGQD
-2333 ILGKYQTDKN
+2333 ILGKYQTDRD
-2343 GNIKVETYHPL
+2343 GNIKIETYHPL

-2372 KQHFAVIRNLVSE
+2372 KQHFAVIRNLVND

-2396 SRIKEARNNKDW
+2396 KQISEAKKNKDYT
-2408 NKAEDLINEYNE
+2408 KAEKLTNEYNE

-2426 GSYIQQYTPESVLAG
+2426 GSYIKEYTPESVLAG
-2441 DALDYLKEYIMV
+2441 DALDYLKEYIIV
-2453 PSEFQTTKYGK
+2453 PSSFQTTRKGRY
-2464 RATSLGN
+2464 ATSLGN
-2471 GAYLSEAFKEPYLK
+2471 GAYLSDAFKEPYLK

>member
-1 MANRINSVKKTTTN
+1 MNYDDLVKVKIN
-15 YQAPVIKDGKLS
+15 Y
-27 YSLYDS
+27 
-33 EGEKVGNTLVEPGT
+33 
-47 DMSNARNMYFTKGD
+47 D
-61 DGLYTMSDKPSASVS
+61 DGTSQETTVS
-76 LNEDTG
+76 EALKAG
-82 NISIEAPKGFL
+82 ASIEDVTQGTATFYKSGDGFKSTTLGAEGPAYVSMDDKGKFTVHAPTTAINNETFK
-93 DSTYYK
+93 T
-99 EQVKPTLE
+99 QVNDTLKT
-107 LYSQAYKSNQNY
+107 LSSAYKTNQDY
-119 KFSITGEDGTTK
+119 KFSVTGEDGTTK

-152 YNPNSIQ
+152 YNPNSLQ
-159 YMASAAIGMERTKQ
+159 YMANAAIGMERTKQ
-173 GHKAANGV
+173 GHKATNGV
-181 ELDDND
+181 ELSDDE
-187 AIRINTIAIG
+187 AILINTVAVG

-211 PEAQFLRN
+211 PQAKFLRD
-219 ISTYDPN
+219 ISTYDAN
-226 TGMAQRKDILDNA
+226 TGMAQRKDILENA
-239 WNKEKVSSEDMEKLI
+239 WNKEKVSSEDMEQLL

-268 KEAYIKNTATMR
+268 KEAYIKNSATMR

-293 DVTENVRSLIDG
+293 DVTENVRSLVDG
-305 VLGFATNVGTSAYV
+305 VLGFATNLGTGAYV

-329 GLGPDQWAEYQDI
+329 GLGPDQWAEFQDI

-373 RVSFDENGVPVY
+373 RVIFDENGVPTY

-399 HAQYVRTVF
+399 HAQYIRTVF
-408 KENQATIKKDLEYL
+408 KENQATIRKDLEYL

-443 SAGNALSN
+443 SAGNALSD

-457 RSLVSDLSA
+457 SSLMADLSA
-466 SAALSLEDLSS
+466 TTALPLENLSQ
-477 FATTMY
+477 FASSMY
-483 SPGTALAFWDT
+483 SSGTALAAWDT
-494 ADGAAA
+494 IEGATA
-500 LVNGMGT
+500 LANGLGT
-507 IYDIATITGQAAEW
+507 IYDIATITGQAAAW
-521 VNVLGEV
+521 VNAIGEV
-528 FSSTTALTPIL
+528 LSSTTALTPIL
-539 GVVGESLGEAIV
+539 GLVGESLGEAVV

-567 DDTKNYLIET
+567 DDTKNYMIET
-577 YVGNALGWGV
+577 YIGNALGWGI
-587 GLGAGKFLLKMGE
+587 GLGAGKMLMKAGD
-600 TTRGRA
+600 TVRGRA
-606 ISANLRKHLFKIQN
+606 ISANLRRHLFKVQN
-620 GVGDATDQ
+620 NVGDAFDT
-628 LILKLRRVKGDNIA
+628 LVLKLRRVQGDDIA
-642 EQIES
+642 DQIEA
-647 LRNKGG
+647 LRAKGG
-653 RAAKQANSLAS
+653 RAAKQANALAS
-664 AQLLREARKVIT
+664 AQLLREARKAIT

-698 DAKVVELEKM
+698 DAKVIELEKM

-721 IAAAWLKDEGSSLKI
+721 IASAWLKDEGSSLKI
-736 TTQNFYKAAGN
+736 ATQDFYKVAGD

-752 KKAGKAFAKVSGA
+752 KGAGKAFAKVSGA

-785 IKATEKLDYINS
+785 IKATEKLDYINA
-797 YLAYYE
+797 YLAHYE
-803 NAPDVTD
+803 NAEDITD
-810 AILKNIEAY
+810 AILKNIDAY

-831 TFINAATPQL
+831 TFVNAATPQL

-861 LRSDLGLTDANELDW
+861 LRSDIGLTDANELDW
-876 YRASGLWGDNGSL
+876 YRSSGLWGENGSL
-889 YAQTGRK
+889 YAQTGRR
-896 ADLSEYVIK
+896 AELSEYVIK

-918 YEQYMAGATGD
+918 YEQYMAGASGD

-957 DALTGSLT
+957 NALTGSLT

-973 AMATRMKKGL
+973 AMVTRMKKGL
-983 QKAYE
+983 QKAYNN
-988 DGSKRF
+988 GSQKF
-994 LSGITESVKQD
+994 LSSITDEVEKD
-1005 SVVNDVIK
+1005 SVIDDVIK
-1013 NLKTKVDT
+1013 NLKTRADT
-1021 KIGQNKAQKAMRTSA
+1021 KVGQNKVQKSMRTSA
-1036 KKMEKKLVAVDGSSA
+1036 KNMEKKLVAVDDSNA
-1051 GRYISRLDP
+1051 ARYIARMGTED
-1060 QSTDNLWNE
+1060 TNDLWDE
-1069 FYSVTP
+1069 FYTVTP
-1075 RQLMADGEQFIPT
+1075 RELLADGKEFVPQ
-1088 KTKRY
+1088 
-1093 IYAKARD
+1093 KARRIIYSEASYFSLD
-1100 LGVDVD
+1100 IPK
-1106 NNISFLRDDFVSPY
+1106 N
-1120 DATSLSSR
+1120 ATTV
-1128 RALEGAETQLKRMD
+1128 E
-1142 KLAEDYKNGI
+1142 
-1152 NWGKQEIPEE
+1152 
-1162 YKGNDRLEELRN
+1162 
-1174 SHIRAGERAAKDLG
+1174 
-1188 FSGSPEDFDDWF
+1188 
-1200 AKEKDAILQKRAD
+1200 
-1213 LQDIVNQMRG
+1213 
-1223 SQRPALTFNGVV
+1223 V
-1235 YDDKDVPS
+1235 YDRVNKV
-1243 KYIKT
+1243 
-1248 RAERQRIS
+1248 
-1256 DSKLGVWNS
+1256 LG
-1265 PNGGLASDWLSEGTL
+1265 
-1280 SSKKPLRDAI
+1280 
-1290 EGDQDL
+1290 
-1296 RAALL
+1296 
-1301 STMYDNSGSKLPY
+1301 GS
-1314 EEWLNT
+1314 
-1320 PMTLRRQQEVD
+1320 V
-1331 SLRKED
+1331 
-1337 AFLSFSMNKD
+1337 
-1347 WQGIGG
+1347 
-1353 LTPRLPTESGDIVTI
+1353 ES
-1368 QVKPKDTLGEIPK
+1368 
-1381 GVDAEDELEILVP
+1381 
-1394 REVYATAMSDFYSN
+1394 
-1408 GDDNLAKTYDA
+1408 
-1419 VNRALTGAA
+1419 
-1428 TPDPSFENTIKRS
+1428 PDPTFEARVKRS
-1441 IMSQND
+1441 IMADND
-1447 MITTNKTVQN
+1447 MITKNKMVQE
-1457 TLTEMNQARY
+1457 TLTEMNQFRY

-1476 DLNEQYEELGR
+1476 DLKEQYEELGR
-1487 QYDIAVEY
+1487 QHDIAAEY

-1503 TEAYIEA
+1503 TEAYIDM

-1533 DQNAVRYFAL
+1533 DENAVRYFAL

-1548 NEAKYKK
+1548 NETKYKK
-1555 ELFDQLKKMIDES
+1555 ELFSQLQ
-1568 NPKLKFEKAGKN
+1568 KAV
-1580 KTQSEKAASILTDG
+1580 KADHPTMPGNEQDKIARILTGG
-1594 IARTMEEE
+1594 IAKTMEEE

-1612 MNPDAVHDA
+1612 MNPDAVHD
-1621 TGKFAKEIDD
+1621 TTQKM
-1631 AIEEIEGSKRKKA
+1631 
-1644 MDEVNRVAKK
+1644 MDEVNRVAKE
-1654 IEDVKGNQYAG
+1654 IEGVKSNQYANA
-1665 DKNIVA
+1665 KNIVA
-1671 FRNSAGQVEYYETD
+1671 LRNSAGQVEYYETD
-1685 KLLAGLL
+1685 RLLAGLL
-1692 NFQTSAQQVSGF
+1692 NFQSSAQQVSGF

-1725 INIKSMISQTFRDPI
+1725 INVKSMISQTFRDPI

-1795 LAVQRELNIGKAL
+1795 LAVRRELNIGRAL
-1808 SPAATETSMYRS
+1808 SPAATETNMYRS
-1820 LRNARTARLN
+1820 LRNARAARLN
-1830 GLEDVYDVTPMDR
+1830 GLEDVYDMTTMDR
-1843 VTNAIDKVADK
+1843 ITNRIDWLAEK
-1854 GGKLNEIRE
+1854 GGKLNEVRE
-1863 KTLRNVAYANGLEIA
+1863 KTLRNVAYANGLEAA
-1878 MKRGYSLDQARAYA
+1878 MKRGYSLDQARTYA

-1946 GGIIIPQVALVAY
+1946 GGIIIPQVALATY
-1959 SLQDERNRE
+1959 SLQDEKNRE

-1981 LIFVMEGQVFSIPI
+1981 LVFVMEGQVFSIPI

-2009 VESMHGVSTNNF
+2009 VESMYGVSTNNF

-2043 DYSKIETSSP
+2043 DYSKIETTSP

-2077 AVELITG
+2077 AVELVTG

-2099 IDENGNFIVKDY
+2099 IDEDGNFIVKDY

-2128 WSTSA
+2128 WKTSA

-2181 YNPFYTLTQRASA
+2181 YNPFYTLSQRASA

-2206 AWKTAVSQLYDMKE
+2206 AWKTAVSQLYDMKKR
-2220 QILESDEWKNYRKA
+2220 ILESDEWKDYRKA
-2234 KSQETD
+2234 KATTTD
-2240 PEKLQKLNSTKK
+2240 SEKLQKLNSTKK
-2252 NLVED
+2252 NLVEN
-2257 YFNRVKTVVEN
+2257 YFNTVKTIVQN
-2268 LQNNYGAQFTPAKYA
+2268 LQSNYGAQFTPAKYA

-2333 ILGKYQTDKN
+2333 ILGKYQTDRD

-2372 KQHFAVIRNLVSE
+2372 KQHFAVIRNLVSD
-2385 AGLYDQRSNYQ
+2385 AGLYDQRSDYQ
-2396 SRIKEARNNKDW
+2396 SKIKEARNNKNW

-2441 DALDYLKEYIMV
+2441 DALDYLKGYIMV
-2453 PSEFQTTKYGK
+2453 PSEFQKTKYGK
-2464 RATSLGN
+2464 RAPSLGN
-2471 GAYLSEAFKEPYLK
+2471 GAYVSEAFKEPYLK
-2485 YIFNYGDNKL
+2485 YIFNYGENKL

>member
-1 MANRINSVKKTTTN
+1 MNYDDLVKVKIN
-15 YQAPVIKDGKLS
+15 Y
-27 YSLYDS
+27 
-33 EGEKVGNTLVEPGT
+33 
-47 DMSNARNMYFTKGD
+47 D
-61 DGLYTMSDKPSASVS
+61 DGTSQDTTVSEAIKAGASMEDILQNRATFYKSGDSFKSTALGAEGPAYVTMDEKGKFTIHAPTAALENESFNAQISD
-76 LNEDTG
+76 
-82 NISIEAPKGFL
+82 
-93 DSTYYK
+93 
-99 EQVKPTLE
+99 TLKT
-107 LYSQAYKSNQNY
+107 LSSAYKTNPDY
-119 KFSITGEDGTTK
+119 KFSVTGEDGTTK

-140 DLNAPLQNDDGS
+140 DLNAPLQNEDGS

-159 YMASAAIGMERTKQ
+159 YMADAAIGMERTKA
-173 GHKAANGV
+173 GHKTNGV

-187 AIRINTIAIG
+187 AIRINTVAIG

-219 ISTYDPN
+219 VSTYDPD

-239 WNKEKVSSEDMEKLI
+239 WNKEKVSSEDMEKLL

-293 DVTENVRSLIDG
+293 DVTENVRSLIDS
-305 VLGFATNVGTSAYV
+305 VLGFTGDVGSGAYV

-329 GLGPDQWAEYQDI
+329 GLGPDQWAEFQDI
-342 YGEDFGETYVRRA
+342 YREDFGETYVRRA

-368 DGKIG
+368 DAKIG
-373 RVSFDENGVPVY
+373 RVTFDENGVPAY
-385 KEERIEGA
+385 KEESIEGA

-408 KENQATIKKDLEYL
+408 KENQATIRKDLEYL

-431 AGYVIANIATLI
+431 VGYVIASVATTI

-457 RSLVSDLSA
+457 SSLVADLSA
-466 SAALSLEDLSS
+466 SAALPLEDLSS
-477 FATTMY
+477 FAATMY

-494 ADGAAA
+494 AEGAAA

-507 IYDIATITGQAAEW
+507 IYDIATITGQAAAW
-521 VNVLGEV
+521 VNAIGEV
-528 FSSTTALTPIL
+528 LSSTTAVTPIL
-539 GVVGESLGEAIV
+539 GIVGESLGEAIV

-562 STEIT
+562 SAEVT
-567 DDTKNYLIET
+567 DDTKNYMIET
-577 YVGNALGWGV
+577 YVGNALGWGI

-606 ISANLRKHLFKIQN
+606 ISANLRKHIFKVQN
-620 GVGDATDQ
+620 SVGDATDQ

-642 EQIES
+642 EQIET

-653 RAAKQANSLAS
+653 RAAKQANALAS
-664 AQLLREARKVIT
+664 AQLLRQARKAIA
-676 ESDSIKIF
+676 EGDSIKIF
-684 GKETEEIQEALSEI
+684 GEETEDIQKALAEV

-721 IAAAWLKDEGSSLKI
+721 IASAWLKDEGSSLKI
-736 TTQNFYKAAGN
+736 ATQDFYKAAGN

-752 KKAGKAFAKVSGA
+752 KSAGKAFAKVSGA

-785 IKATEKLDYINS
+785 IKATEKLDYINA
-797 YLAYYE
+797 YLRYYE

-831 TFINAATPQL
+831 TFVNAATPQL

-848 IEADRKWWSSFED
+848 IEADRKWWGAFEN
-861 LRSDLGLTDANELDW
+861 LRSDIGLTDANELDW
-876 YRASGLWGDNGSL
+876 YRTSGLWGENGSL

-896 ADLSEYVIK
+896 TDLSEYIIK

-965 TKVSGEET
+965 TKVSGEQT
-973 AMATRMKKGL
+973 AMVTRMKKGL

-988 DGSKRF
+988 DGSKKF
-994 LSGITESVKQD
+994 LSGITEGVATD
-1005 SVVNDVIK
+1005 SVVDNVIK
-1013 NLKTKVDT
+1013 NIDIRAETKV
-1021 KIGQNKAQKAMRTSA
+1021 GQNKAKKAMRTSA
-1036 KKMEKKLVAVDGSSA
+1036 ERIEKKLVAVDDSSA

-1069 FYSVTP
+1069 FYDVTP
-1075 RQLMADGEQFIPT
+1075 RQLMADGEQFVPT

-1100 LGVDVD
+1100 LGVDTS
-1106 NNISFLRDDFVSPY
+1106 NIP
-1120 DATSLSSR
+1120 
-1128 RALEGAETQLKRMD
+1128 
-1142 KLAEDYKNGI
+1142 DY
-1152 NWGKQEIPEE
+1152 P
-1162 YKGNDRLEELRN
+1162 
-1174 SHIRAGERAAKDLG
+1174 
-1188 FSGSPEDFDDWF
+1188 F
-1200 AKEKDAILQKRAD
+1200 A
-1213 LQDIVNQMRG
+1213 
-1223 SQRPALTFNGVV
+1223 
-1235 YDDKDVPS
+1235 
-1243 KYIKT
+1243 
-1248 RAERQRIS
+1248 
-1256 DSKLGVWNS
+1256 
-1265 PNGGLASDWLSEGTL
+1265 
-1280 SSKKPLRDAI
+1280 
-1290 EGDQDL
+1290 
-1296 RAALL
+1296 
-1301 STMYDNSGSKLPY
+1301 
-1314 EEWLNT
+1314 
-1320 PMTLRRQQEVD
+1320 
-1331 SLRKED
+1331 
-1337 AFLSFSMNKD
+1337 
-1347 WQGIGG
+1347 
-1353 LTPRLPTESGDIVTI
+1353 LPTENIAEVEDKYAQLVKKAKNYKTPERFEKMNNPIKGSEIWGE
-1368 QVKPKDTLGEIPK
+1368 KPKGIFENDSRAVRINMFPNDATKGTGITKQYLLNLFKDAYDQGITSIVPSYGSYTKEGASFMDHLAEQGWVKATGENGWKSYEVSPK
-1381 GVDAEDELEILVP
+1381 IAEWEKTSPLLDIYNSAHNITPDISQQV
-1394 REVYATAMSDFYSN
+1394 VST
-1408 GDDNLAKTYDA
+1408 NLLKTYDA
-1419 VNRALTGAA
+1419 VNRAMTGAA

-1467 TAKYDTFLR
+1467 TAKYDTFLK
-1476 DLNEQYEELGR
+1476 DLKEQYEELGR
-1487 QYDIAVEY
+1487 QHDIAAEY

-1503 TEAYIEA
+1503 TEAYIES

-1555 ELFDQLKKMIDES
+1555 ELFSQLQKVV
-1568 NPKLKFEKAGKN
+1568 KADHPTMPGNEQDKI
-1580 KTQSEKAASILTDG
+1580 ARILTGG
-1594 IARTMEEE
+1594 ITKTMEEE

-1612 MNPDAVHDA
+1612 MNPDAVHD
-1621 TGKFAKEIDD
+1621 TTQK
-1631 AIEEIEGSKRKKA
+1631 
-1644 MDEVNRVAKK
+1644 MTDEVNRIAKE
-1654 IEDVKGNQYAG
+1654 IEGAKSNQYANA
-1665 DKNIVA
+1665 KNIVA
-1671 FRNSAGQVEYYETD
+1671 LRNDAGQVEYYETD

-1725 INIKSMISQTFRDPI
+1725 INIKSMISQSFRDPI
-1740 NMYIGG
+1740 NMYVGG

-1820 LRNARTARLN
+1820 LRNARAARLN

-1854 GGKLNEIRE
+1854 GGKLNEVRE

-1878 MKRGYSLDQARAYA
+1878 MKRGYSLDQARTYA

-1899 TTNFSR
+1899 TTNFTR
-1905 LTNHLLALRDTVPYL
+1905 MTNHLLALRDTVPYL

-1946 GGIIIPQVALVAY
+1946 GGIIIPQVALTAY
-1959 SLQDERNRE
+1959 SLQDEKNRE

-2009 VESMHGVSTNNF
+2009 VESMYGVSTNNF

-2032 SPIELSGFADL
+2032 SPIDLSGFADL
-2043 DYSKIETSSP
+2043 DYSKIETTSP

-2128 WSTSA
+2128 WNTSA

-2147 SVDVADFL
+2147 SVDIADFL

-2181 YNPFYTLTQRASA
+2181 YNPFYTLSQRVSA

-2220 QILESDEWKNYRKA
+2220 QILESDEWQDYLKA

-2268 LQNNYGAQFTPAKYA
+2268 LQSNYGAQFTPAKYA
-2283 SVLSLMTMDE
+2283 SVLSLMTMEE
-2293 QTLDAGSYG
+2293 QTLDSGSYG
-2302 DYLNSEDYKTARA
+2302 NYLNAELYKNARA
-2315 QAIQTMVELGFP
+2315 QAVQTMIELGFP
-2327 SASGQD
+2327 STSGQD
-2333 ILGKYQTDKN
+2333 ILGKYQTDRD

-2354 ALLQLDDTKGAAL
+2354 ALLQLDDAKGAAL

-2372 KQHFAVIRNLVSE
+2372 KQHFAVIRNLISD

-2396 SRIKEARNNKDW
+2396 KQISEAKKNKDYT
-2408 NKAEDLINEYNE
+2408 KAENLTNEYNE

-2426 GSYIQQYTPESVLAG
+2426 GSYIQEYSPESVLAG
-2441 DALDYLKEYIMV
+2441 DALDYLKEYIIV
-2453 PSEFQTTKYGK
+2453 PSSFQTTSKGRY
-2464 RATSLGN
+2464 ATSLGN
-2471 GAYLSEAFKEPYLK
+2471 GAYLSDAFKEPYLK